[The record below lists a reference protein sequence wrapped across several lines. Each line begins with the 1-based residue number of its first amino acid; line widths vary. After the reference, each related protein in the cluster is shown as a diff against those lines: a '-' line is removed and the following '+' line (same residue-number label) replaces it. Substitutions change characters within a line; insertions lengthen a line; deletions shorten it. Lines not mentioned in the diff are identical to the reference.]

1 MATKFQ
7 VKYGQYDNTTGV
19 ALSVATPGLVVFSG
33 KTKEIYLDGKTFSPS
48 QIGYEELLEKV
59 EVILGLYDGM
69 KAPVADQASIT
80 TDSENGTSNLLIA
93 NIGQGQDTVVDG
105 ETYND
110 GKIYTT
116 DNFAVKIAGV
126 YRDSENRNYLA
137 TEDTVKT
144 AVENLRAE
152 LLGTLDPEELNKTL
166 DTIKE
171 IQDSLLYG
179 TFTITRTD
187 NESGTSEEIPT
198 SRVELVEDTVI
209 GETTYPAGT
218 VIYTDG
224 TQPLENATV
233 YATETT
239 EGGETVIT
247 YNNTDE
253 YTYSDLLSEQNLV
266 EIEENPDKDF
276 VTVTKGGDSLISSY
290 KIGVGYGTFKTG
302 HGNVMDE
309 TSQAYVDGIATV
321 EDVQKYIEERLTWMS
336 YETDSEDIVNN
347 PQTGINTTEEGGTFD
362 VPNDAQLNN
371 PLVIAGNN

>member
-7 VKYGQYDNTTGV
+7 VKYGQYTNQEGL
-19 ALSVATPGLVVFSG
+19 ALSLATPGLVVFSG

-48 QIGYEELLEKV
+48 QVGYEELLEKV
-59 EVILGLYDGM
+59 TTVISLHNNM
-69 KAPVADQASIT
+69 AVPVAEQASIT
-80 TDSENGTSNLLIA
+80 TDSQTTTSNLLIA
-93 NIGQGQDTVVDG
+93 NIGQGRNTVVDG

-137 TEDTVKT
+137 TEDTVKA

-179 TFTITRTD
+179 TYTVTQTD
-187 NESGTSEEIPT
+187 NNSGESEVIPT
-198 SRVELVEDTVI
+198 SRVELVENTTI
-209 GETTYPAGT
+209 GGTEYPAGT

-224 TQPLENATV
+224 VQPLENATV
-233 YATETT
+233 YAYESE
-239 EGGETVIT
+239 EGGDTVIN

-253 YTYSDLLSEQNLV
+253 YTYSGIENEQNLV
-266 EIEENPDKDF
+266 EIEENPTNNF
-276 VTVTKGGDSLISSY
+276 VTVEKGGDSLISSY
-290 KIGVGYGTFKTG
+290 KIGVKYGSFKTG
-302 HGNVMDE
+302 HGNVMDPD
-309 TSQAYVDGIATV
+309 SQAFVNGIATV
-321 EDVQKYIEERLTWMS
+321 DDVQKYIEERLTWVS
-336 YETDSEDIVNN
+336 YETDSADVANNINNSVED
-347 PQTGINTTEEGGTFD
+347 GGTLN
-362 VPNDAQLNN
+362 VGNDAQLNN
-371 PLVIAGNN
+371 PLVIG